1 MHIQITYLFTIY
13 LLDCISLQYSE
24 QTVSEDEGQIFLRA
38 CFEKPPTNDLII
50 LFNSRNGTAFG
61 ELPDMY
67 LCTVLHYNG

>member
-24 QTVSEDEGQIFLRA
+24 QTVSEDEGQIFIRA

-50 LFNSRNGTAFG
+50 PFNSTNDTAFG
-61 ELPDMY
+61 ELSDMY
-67 LCTVLHYNG
+67 LYIALQ